1 MKKLKG
7 RHTIRDSFNYA
18 IEGIIDA
25 IKTERHMKVHAVMT
39 FVVIVLCIVYEVNR
53 EELVELFIVMTMV
66 WMAELFNTAVEN
78 SIDIVCKAYH
88 PLAKKAKDVAAGAV
102 LVTSINAAIVGYLI
116 FEDKLRGKLQWSFD
130 IFKRSYQHSLVLI
143 IVIIVLAVF
152 IIKSFFKKGTP
163 LHGGMPSGH
172 SAIAAS
178 LWITVAFITSSIK
191 VFFLSMLLM
200 VLVIQSRVEGK
211 IHTLEE
217 ALAGAVLGA
226 AVTYLIL
233 ILLGM

>member
-1 MKKLKG
+1 MNKLKG
-7 RHTIRDSFNYA
+7 SHSIRDSFNYA
-18 IEGIIDA
+18 IEGIIAA
-25 IKTERHMKVHAVMT
+25 IKTERHMKVHAGMT
-39 FVVIVLCIVYEVNR
+39 FIVMMLCILYGVSK
-53 EELVELFIVMTMV
+53 EELIALFIVMTMV

-102 LVTSINAAIVGYLI
+102 LIASINAAVVGYLV
-116 FEDKLRGKLQWSFD
+116 FHDKLKGKLQWTFD
-130 IFKRSYQHSLVLI
+130 IFKKSYQHSLVLI
-143 IVIIVLAVF
+143 IAIVVVF
-152 IIKSFFKKGTP
+152 VFVIKSFYKKGTP

-178 LWITVAFITSSIK
+178 LWITMAFITTSIK

-200 VLVIQSRVEGK
+200 LLVIQSRVEGK
-211 IHTLEE
+211 IHSFEE

-233 ILLGM
+233 IFLGM